1 MTPPNGPEM
10 IELKAVNQRK
20 CTPWVHKG
28 GSIPK
33 VSGDK
38 DDTIE
43 EDDILE
49 EEEDF
54 DDNNSDDESDFEAD
68 SVTCNSPRLR
78 LLSVSTYYSD
88 LDIYLDFV
96 ILILILKLIPIL
108 KLILI

>member
-1 MTPPNGPEM
+1 M

-20 CTPWVHKG
+20 CTPWIHKG
-28 GSIPK
+28 GSISK

-49 EEEDF
+49 EEDF
-54 DDNNSDDESDFEAD
+54 ADNNSDDESDFEAD

-78 LLSVSTYYSD
+78 LLSVSTYYLD
-88 LDIYLDFV
+88 LGTY
-96 ILILILKLIPIL
+96 
-108 KLILI
+108 

>member
-20 CTPWVHKG
+20 NTPWIHRR

-43 EDDILE
+43 EEDILE

-54 DDNNSDDESDFEAD
+54 DDNNSDDGSDFEVD

-78 LLSVSTYYSD
+78 LLSVSTD
-88 LDIYLDFV
+88 LDKFD
-96 ILILILKLIPIL
+96 
-108 KLILI
+108 